1 MTEFAVTRKPVN
13 HIAFVVNNYP
23 PKTGGVEFHVAAL
36 ANALVGNGLKVT
48 VFTLAETP
56 GITTESGVQVSRHR
70 STKMIANVLGFP
82 LPGTKRNIQDRI
94 RASDIDVISV
104 HTRFFPMTF
113 IGVRIARALRI
124 PVILTEHGSDHV
136 RGVSPMIGMASKFVD
151 LTLGRYVLRKSTSVL
166 AISESAQAFVWRLA
180 SVTSRVF
187 RNAIDTARFVAKKP
201 TPTGPTRLIFLG
213 RLVPGKGWPLVLE
226 VAEQLAREGQTFEVH
241 FIGDGPDRSALETA
255 VGRSPIG
262 ARVTIHGRL
271 GLDEIAPYLQ
281 NAILLNPT
289 ALAEGFQTTLLEAI
303 ACRAAIVSTPVAAA
317 EYLYGL
323 GAQIDIVEAGDTQA
337 WTEKTR
343 NRLLNRKVDAQPG
356 LLSQFDWS
364 VRSREY
370 VQILNSISPKQ

>member
-1 MTEFAVTRKPVN
+1 M
-13 HIAFVVNNYP
+13 
-23 PKTGGVEFHVAAL
+23 AAL
-36 ANALVGNGLKVT
+36 ANALVGSGLKVT

-56 GITTESGVQVSRHR
+56 GITTEAGVQVSRHR

-82 LPGTKRNIQDRI
+82 LPGTKKYIQDRI
-94 RASDIDVISV
+94 RASDIDIVSV

-113 IGVRIARALRI
+113 IGVRIARTLRI

-136 RGVSPMIGMASKFVD
+136 RGVSPVIGMASKFVD

-187 RNAIDTARFVAKKP
+187 RNAIDTARFVEGKP
-201 TPTGPTRLIFLG
+201 TRTGPTRLVFLG

-226 VAEQLAREGQTFEVH
+226 VAEQLASEGQTFEVH
-241 FIGDGPDRSALETA
+241 FIGDGPDRTALETA
-255 VGRSPIG
+255 VGRSPI
-262 ARVTIHGRL
+262 ADRVTIHGRL
-271 GLDEIAPYLQ
+271 GLDEIASYLQ

-323 GAQIDIVEAGDTQA
+323 GAQIDIVEVGDTQT

-343 NRLLNRKVDAQPG
+343 NRLLNGKIDAQPG

-370 VQILNSISPKQ
+370 VQILNSISPKE